1 MLHSLLSCSCL
12 CLLGLFIFPG
22 ATRSL
27 FWGVPQRRPSKDAVS
42 LMKRELLASIGR
54 ARREGGSAAGRDAIF
69 SAVEKLE
76 GLAVNTKSSLTGTWS
91 LVYSTR
97 ASKASS
103 SAGSAIDNLSNSVY
117 ATLFRFLPRL
127 AGGAEE
133 SDGQLAT
140 NTQVIDM
147 EAGTIENTVK
157 IRRPFPL
164 TLEVNG
170 EARQSE
176 VPDTIDVIFTACKVN
191 GLPIPL
197 PRPKGSLCTTYCDD
211 SLRIS
216 RGGQGGLFVVSR
228 I

>member
-1 MLHSLLSCSCL
+1 MLRSLLSCSCL
-12 CLLGLFIFPG
+12 CLLSLFIFPG
-22 ATRSL
+22 ARSL
-27 FWGVPQRRPSKDAVS
+27 FWGAQPRRPSKEAVS
-42 LMKRELLASIGR
+42 LMKRELLVSIGS

-103 SAGSAIDNLSNSVY
+103 SSSAIDTLSNSVY